1 MKKVYLN
8 SKLGFVAIGMLLL
21 FGMDALNAQFVQ
33 NHTRSLFSDVKAF
46 KIGDAIMV
54 LITEETSADNSAT
67 TSESRASDLSLGVGG
82 STSTGTT
89 SGKFNLDGSLN
100 TGNGFKGG
108 GANQRKESIRSK
120 LSARVIEVDDNG
132 NLIIEGTRNTK
143 INGESQKII
152 IKGTVR
158 PVDVMSNNSVYSYSI
173 MDLTLIIDGE
183 GNVTKMQEPGWITK
197 FLRVLF

>member
-1 MKKVYLN
+1 MKTNIINKTLIN
-8 SKLGFVAIGMLLL
+8 SAIIALL
-21 FGMDALNAQFVQ
+21 FLCSYTVNAQFIQ

-54 LITEETSADNSAT
+54 LITEETSADNTAT
-67 TSESRASDLSLGVGG
+67 TTEDRQSEL
-82 STSTGTT
+82 STGLGANSGTT
-89 SGKFNLDGSLN
+89 TKFNVDGSLR
-100 TGNGFKGG
+100 TGNAFRGTG
-108 GANQRKESIRSK
+108 NTVRKENIRSK
-120 LSARVIEVDDNG
+120 LSARVVEVDDNG

-173 MDLTLIIDGE
+173 MDLTLFIEGDGAL
-183 GNVTKMQEPGWITK
+183 TKMQEPGWITK
-197 FLRVLF
+197 FLRTLF